1 MYAIINNPT
10 QILKA
15 STANPFSAARDYIF
29 ELDTT
34 ALFNS
39 SLKVSKT
46 INGPGGI
53 LEFDP
58 GITYTDS
65 TVYYWRIAAKPD
77 PGGTY
82 QWVVSSFMYMKGT
95 IDGFAQ
101 DHHFQHLNS
110 SAERVSLDSTSRIW
124 KFGTRSSN
132 VYVTTGS
139 WGTSAFYEAEMQ
151 VAVDGNTIAHNFCA
165 FSSVAFIVF
174 NPVTFK
180 P

>member
-1 MYAIINNPT
+1 ADNVVDEVSESNNSVTKDFYIYENEARPVYPYMYAIINNPT

-15 STANPFSAARDYIF
+15 STANPFSAARDYVF

-34 ALFNS
+34 GLFNS
-39 SLKVSKT
+39 SLKITKT

-77 PGGTY
+77 AGGTY
-82 QWVVSSFMYMKGT
+82 QWVNSSFMYMKGT

-110 SAERVSLDSTSRIW
+110 STERMSLDSASRKW
-124 KFGTRSSN
+124 
-132 VYVTTGS
+132 
-139 WGTSAFYEAEMQ
+139 
-151 VAVDGNTIAHNFCA
+151 
-165 FSSVAFIVF
+165 
-174 NPVTFK
+174 
-180 P
+180 